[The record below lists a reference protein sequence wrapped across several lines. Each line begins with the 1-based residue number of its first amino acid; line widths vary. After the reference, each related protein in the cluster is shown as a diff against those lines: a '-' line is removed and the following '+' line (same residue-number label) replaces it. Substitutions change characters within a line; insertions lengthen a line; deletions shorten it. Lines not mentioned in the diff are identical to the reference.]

1 MIPIVSID
9 DPRIA
14 PFRSLRDISQRNAA
28 TTLFVVE
35 NSKIIRRLLKSS
47 CEVRTFFATAAYYEE
62 FTPLLDAKGVSPHER
77 LFAEESLMNEI
88 VGFAMHEGVMA
99 LAEAPPVPHLFDSL
113 RTLAFPA
120 VCLCGVIDAENVG
133 AIVRNCA
140 AFGVRSLI
148 VDAATCSPYLR
159 RAVRVSLGGIFGLQ
173 VYRTANLPEALEE
186 LRHTRPQVRSIALET
201 SVDALPLHTF
211 PRQQETMFIFGSE
224 AKGIPSEVLRAVDAV
239 ATIPMPTLAAFDAVN
254 SLNVA
259 ASTAIALYHLS
270 AGN

>member
-1 MIPIVSID
+1 
-9 DPRIA
+9 
-14 PFRSLRDISQRNAA
+14 
-28 TTLFVVE
+28 
-35 NSKIIRRLLKSS
+35 
-47 CEVRTFFATAAYYEE
+47 
-62 FTPLLDAKGVSPHER
+62 
-77 LFAEESLMNEI
+77 MNEI

-159 RAVRVSLGGIFGLQ
+159 RAVRVSLGGIFALK
-173 VYRTANLPEALEE
+173 VYRTAHLPEALKE
-186 LRHTRPQVRSIALET
+186 LRQTRPGARSVALET
-201 SVDALPLHTF
+201 SAEALPLHTISL
-211 PRQQETMFIFGSE
+211 QQDTVLIFGSE
-224 AKGIPSEVLRAVDAV
+224 AQGIPNEVLRAVDV
-239 ATIPMPTLAAFDAVN
+239 IATIPMPTLAAFDAVN